1 MSHEI
6 NNTAVELSIDE
17 LETVAGGFGIILAP
31 GQGLDLATNANF
43 NQKDLAVKQETFA
56 GPGGAGN
63 ALVVQAREIDSNSGQ
78 FLSLFN

>member
-6 NNTAVELSIDE
+6 KNTAVELSIDE

-31 GQGLDLATNANF
+31 GQALDLDTDANF
-43 NQKDLAVKQETFA
+43 QQKDLAVAQQTFA

-63 ALVVQAREIDSNSGQ
+63 ALVVQAREIKSNSGQ
-78 FLSLFN
+78 SLNLFN